1 MINDTKKAVPV
12 GRQKKAASYR
22 SRIKALRRAQELEDK
37 GVNLSKMSRHERRR
51 SEKLLNLLAEQRELE
66 R

>member
-1 MINDTKKAVPV
+1 MPFI
-12 GRQKKAASYR
+12 SYR
-22 SRIKALRRAQELEDK
+22 SRMKRLRRAQELEDK
-37 GVNLSKMSRHERRR
+37 GVNLAKMSRHERRR